1 MKSDQA
7 LDDSA
12 SARASV
18 RASAP
23 AFATPSANPS
33 ATPANSATPATP
45 AAPWWRFGMMWLVVG
60 GPSVVVVA
68 SFVTLALA
76 ILNPDPVYKQAA
88 TGGAAELPA
97 VQGRNH
103 AATPKP

>member
-1 MKSDQA
+1 MKSDKSFDVPHGA
-7 LDDSA
+7 H
-12 SARASV
+12 
-18 RASAP
+18 
-23 AFATPSANPS
+23 ATS
-33 ATPANSATPATP
+33 

-88 TGGAAELPA
+88 TGSAAELPA

>member
-1 MKSDQA
+1 MKSDQVP
-7 LDDSA
+7 DGSV

-18 RASAP
+18 RASARG
-23 AFATPSANPS
+23 FATP
-33 ATPANSATPATP
+33 PATP

-88 TGGAAELPA
+88 TGSSAELPA

>member
-7 LDDSA
+7 LDDST

-18 RASAP
+18 RASARG
-23 AFATPSANPS
+23 FATPPVTPSANPS
-33 ATPANSATPATP
+33 ATP

-88 TGGAAELPA
+88 TGSAAELPA

>member
-7 LDDSA
+7 LDESA

-18 RASAP
+18 RASARGFATSP
-23 AFATPSANPS
+23 ATPSANPS
-33 ATPANSATPATP
+33 ATP

-88 TGGAAELPA
+88 TGSSAELPA